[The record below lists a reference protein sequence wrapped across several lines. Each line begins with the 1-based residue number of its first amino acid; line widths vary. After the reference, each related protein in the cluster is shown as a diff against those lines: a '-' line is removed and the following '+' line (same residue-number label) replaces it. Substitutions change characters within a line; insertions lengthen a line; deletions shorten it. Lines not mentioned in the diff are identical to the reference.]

1 MSDPSRRDRH
11 EELISWPEPLA
22 EQVSID
28 GSTAPSQPKS
38 AMRKREPGEA
48 LVLAEAA
55 LVAARNEIAL
65 LRARVERLTLA
76 NEALETELRELR
88 DGR

>member
-1 MSDPSRRDRH
+1 MSDPLRRDRH
-11 EELISWPEPLA
+11 EEL
-22 EQVSID
+22 SID
-28 GSTAPSQPKS
+28 GSTEPSQPKS

-48 LVLAEAA
+48 LILAEAA

-76 NEALETELRELR
+76 NEALETELRER
-88 DGR
+88 RAER